1 MEIIDLLDHLG
12 HLVYYEAW
20 QRSVIKQTI
29 LIWQKLREKI
39 RHMGVVN
46 FLQKLLKPTETK
58 MVISKLL

>member
-12 HLVYYEAW
+12 HLVDYEAW